1 MPLPKIAI
9 IRNAESEKISLPR
22 YGNPVGTSM
31 TLLSAHTDSIKI
43 APNHYEVIG
52 TGLAI
57 ALPIGLEAQ
66 VRSLKESTQSGVYV
80 LNAPL
85 TIDAFDRQEIKVC
98 LYNASSESVIIKYN
112 DPIALLVFSPV
123 LRVEWDDM
131 TEKRQTQAA
140 KTEAFMQR
148 MNETQEPQT
157 FVCDEFEPI
166 EEEMASEPSTLPETP
181 ASETLQEQKNPDN
194 TSDSYI
200 EEQKTPIEPPA
211 VVKEFEEMDSYI
223 EEQKNPDNTSDSYI
237 EEQKTPIEPPAIV
250 KEFEEMEKNF
260 YDTQEEKSN
269 EN

>member
-112 DPIALLVFSPV
+112 DPIALLVFSSF
-123 LRVEWDDM
+123 LFVEWVVLS
-131 TEKRQTQAA
+131 EK
-140 KTEAFMQR
+140 
-148 MNETQEPQT
+148 
-157 FVCDEFEPI
+157 
-166 EEEMASEPSTLPETP
+166 
-181 ASETLQEQKNPDN
+181 
-194 TSDSYI
+194 
-200 EEQKTPIEPPA
+200 
-211 VVKEFEEMDSYI
+211 
-223 EEQKNPDNTSDSYI
+223 
-237 EEQKTPIEPPAIV
+237 
-250 KEFEEMEKNF
+250 
-260 YDTQEEKSN
+260 
-269 EN
+269 